1 MQDLLGHMQESEE
14 RNDREREREETV
26 VFWPVDH
33 QTVVLLLLVGA
44 VILTLIPFTSF
55 RLLFFS
61 SSFAL
66 FESKGDVPGHS
77 ERAVRVDESQMQRER
92 EREK

>member
-1 MQDLLGHMQESEE
+1 MFS
-14 RNDREREREETV
+14 
-26 VFWPVDH
+26 PVDH

-61 SSFAL
+61 SSFTL
-66 FESKGDVPGHS
+66 FESKGDVPGHCVP
-77 ERAVRVDESQMQRER
+77 VRVDECEVSVKTLKVKRER
-92 EREK
+92 ERQKVEETSHP